1 MEQLSASLSAQKT
14 DIRKNVL
21 QEVVS
26 RSFRRTL
33 HAVARMRSHTS
44 SPESPQSSCTR
55 EHDEGRILGLHM
67 DNGAETA
74 PPRPSLAHL
83 LLRLPLWLC
92 CGKEKAK
99 DLASFRL
106 AEAERRAAQ
115 ECLQRARQAGEGDK
129 PSMCFM
135 RQDILTGKWAHFQ
148 LGTGNDKKPR
158 QTESKSKQVK
168 MRPIHEEPEQLSG
181 CPFCALQR
189 PMAGDVLR
197 FEELKNGE
205 AEYDSMWQA
214 LKDHFW
220 YAEDTF
226 AGHRLR
232 RDWSRPDPSRH
243 AQVRVVRNLF
253 PSMSVPREFYD
264 DDYEGGF
271 LEDRVG
277 NMINPAVEHPL
288 YLQVPGVGFN
298 DVVIETPWH
307 NMCAA
312 LEKEEYICLTLRAI
326 VIRGRELMQ
335 NPLVRYVSVFKQHKC
350 GSIVHAHWQ
359 IITTPFVPSSVDVQ
373 LIRAARLH
381 RRFNACIGCQVLVAA
396 PTGSDLASER
406 LVLETKHFV
415 VSAPFACRER
425 WRLYLAPKR
434 HSPDFF
440 ATTEDELV
448 DLAHVLKRVLQLYYH
463 KLDDCPFNIAVWTRP
478 TVVEDDSWLRAF
490 RWDSGADD
498 CRHFHWHIGF
508 YPRGKPTPQG
518 FKNATDIAPMKTLPE
533 DDAAIMRQW
542 LRELQ

>member
-1 MEQLSASLSAQKT
+1 MEPLPVAAARTTRTTTAKPDLVQESVPRSP
-14 DIRKNVL
+14 RKAM
-21 QEVVS
+21 Q
-26 RSFRRTL
+26 F
-33 HAVARMRSHTS
+33 VARMRSLTS
-44 SPESPQSSCTR
+44 SPESPNSSCTQ
-55 EHDEGRILGLHM
+55 EHDEGRILGLCA
-67 DNGAETA
+67 DSEAG
-74 PPRPSLAHL
+74 PSHSGLLHL
-83 LLRLPLWLC
+83 LRLLPLWLC
-92 CGKEKAK
+92 CGHAKAK
-99 DLASFRL
+99 DLSSFRL
-106 AEAERRAAQ
+106 SEPERRAAK
-115 ECLQRARQAGEGDK
+115 ECLQRARQAGDGDK

-135 RQDILTGKWAHFQ
+135 RQDILSGKWAHFQ
-148 LGTGNDKKPR
+148 LGTGNAKKPR
-158 QTESKSKQVK
+158 QTESKSKQVQ
-168 MRPIHEEPEQLSG
+168 MRPIHEEPDQLKG
-181 CPFCALQR
+181 CPFCALH
-189 PMAGDVLR
+189 PPEAADVLR

-232 RDWSRPDPSRH
+232 RDWSRPDPSRP
-243 AQVRVVRNLF
+243 AQVRVVRNIF
-253 PSMSVPREFYD
+253 PSMSVPREYYD
-264 DDYEGGF
+264 DDYDGGF
-271 LEDRVG
+271 LEDMTG

-312 LEKEEYICLTLRAI
+312 LEREEYIALTLRAI

-381 RRFNACIGCQVLVAA
+381 RRFNACIGCQVLVTA

-448 DLAHVLKRVLQLYYH
+448 DLAHVLKRVLQMYYH

-478 TVVEDDSWLRAF
+478 TVVKDDSWLRAF
-490 RWDSGADD
+490 RWNSGPDD

-542 LRELQ
+542 LTELQ